1 MTDTK
6 ILYHYLLDYV
16 EADKIENLSNGGRLA
31 LIASIVKTGPFNETW
46 NALIELFYAWKWNHK
61 HEAITYTNNLI
72 ADWPLAVR
80 TVNMAW
86 ARVFNNE
93 HLIDVVLLAKG
104 LDINRSPN
112 GNDLTV
118 VASSPFAVNL
128 IKISIDRS
136 SVSLEGML
144 ALSHSKFLRHLGILN
159 LNGIT
164 LSDEKLEI
172 LFNPTVLDGLKFLK
186 LKNCGINIERTKLL
200 AKSKLLTQLK
210 GLNLSYNTIG
220 NEGVN
225 VLFNSTLL
233 PNLEQLDLTNN
244 FISDEGAVLLLK
256 SDYLPNLREVILSKN
271 TFSNPEALHTL
282 AEKKNNLKLIL

>member
-6 ILYHYLLDYV
+6 ILYHYLLDYI
-16 EADKIENLSNGGRLA
+16 EADKIENLSDTERLA
-31 LIASIVKTGPFNETW
+31 LIASIVKNGPFNETW
-46 NALIELFYAWKWNHK
+46 NALIELFYAWKWDHK

-72 ADWPLAVR
+72 TDWPLVVR

-86 ARVFNNE
+86 ARVFNNGY
-93 HLIDVVLLAKG
+93 LTDVILLAKG
-104 LDINRSPN
+104 IDINRSTN

-128 IKISIDRS
+128 IEISIDRS

-144 ALSHSKFLRHLGILN
+144 ALSGSKFLRHLVILN

-172 LFNPTVLDGLKFLK
+172 LFNPTALDGLKILK

-233 PNLEQLDLTNN
+233 PDLEQLDLTDN

-256 SDYLPNLREVILSKN
+256 CDKLPNLIELTLSRNNINKPEVLY
-271 TFSNPEALHTL
+271 AL
-282 AEKKNNLKLIL
+282 AAKKNNLKLIL